1 LDTAIGSVPRPVDRF
16 EATDTD
22 SRRFINT
29 FRRAETLWVG
39 NLFDFTEGSLPA
51 GFILDPTATELPVQA
66 LAEVDGTKRFIESN
80 LYFGLMGDHV
90 VIMPSGSLRVADLQR
105 HLNWLLRE
113 RTNTLPQEAHVVLM
127 DESAPEVRANWNGV
141 RAITFRS
148 PLTPELLLEPEST
161 DTAWLGRALQPLLR
175 GLFSGDLTIGNLEA
189 SDAQSLERL
198 SVTLQVKYKG
208 RVEHV
213 DTRLL
218 DHLAAILPDEEANKY
233 EFEVKGIGRVK
244 GGQVKLAHKKS
255 IQYGDSL
262 PVFVNVAA
270 KMHEWLYRLLEQ
282 GRIRD

>member
-1 LDTAIGSVPRPVDRF
+1 
-16 EATDTD
+16 
-22 SRRFINT
+22 
-29 FRRAETLWVG
+29 
-39 NLFDFTEGSLPA
+39 DFTEGSLPA

-262 PVFVNVAA
+262 PVFVNV
-270 KMHEWLYRLLEQ
+270 
-282 GRIRD
+282 